1 MTDLFTMNG
10 EQMVWFVEKKYNLE
24 GLSFRRNDIFMVHL
38 SHTASD
44 DTDISHM
51 AFDGVSVGRFKGKI
65 FLSDSKKIIVF
76 HLEKSSRHYTLI
88 FEQKIL
94 KNRILLELKIIV
106 SCLFLFIVIVK
117 IYCISNTS
125 MCL

>member
-24 GLSFRRNDIFMVHL
+24 GLSVRRNDIFMVHL

-44 DTDISHM
+44 DTDISHLS
-51 AFDGVSVGRFKGKI
+51 FDGVSVDRFKGKI

-76 HLEKSSRHYTLI
+76 
-88 FEQKIL
+88 QKFSGVVP
-94 KNRILLELKIIV
+94 KNSIVLLQQ
-106 SCLFLFIVIVK
+106 
-117 IYCISNTS
+117 S
-125 MCL
+125 M